1 VAAALAAVAAR
12 WQWQRAALSACQFGH
27 GALTSTRSCSN
38 SARPTA
44 PGPTR
49 PIAIGT
55 DIARFK
61 APAIHPALRLPGCE
75 GMGAAPGV
83 LVRVGGPTQS
93 CHLSVHPWNGR
104 QMQAGLSDALADLW
118 AVWVHLGAC
127 ALRAEPSW
135 RSPGLS
141 MRSGALRRLPAPDPV
156 T

>member
-61 APAIHPALRLPGCE
+61 APAIHPALRLPDCE
-75 GMGAAPGV
+75 GMGAAPGA
-83 LVRVGGPTQS
+83 LVRVGGSTQ
-93 CHLSVHPWNGR
+93 R
-104 QMQAGLSDALADLW
+104 FA
-118 AVWVHLGAC
+118 
-127 ALRAEPSW
+127 
-135 RSPGLS
+135 
-141 MRSGALRRLPAPDPV
+141 